1 MADPNGENSHTN
13 DDEYD
18 NTPVHLTGAQLKA
31 LIDNAV
37 QAALDR
43 QYTESQGRTVSKP
56 PSKPKTHSKP
66 PSEPKKDDDKHSSTE
81 HIVHRDREYTDA
93 SSAKGCT
100 YKYFVSCKPR
110 EFTGEKGAVDCI
122 TWLDEMDT
130 ILDISGCAARDVVK
144 YVSQSFKG
152 EALAWWRALVQA
164 SGKSA
169 LYKMTWEEFIALI
182 KENYCPQ
189 HEVEKIEADFVSLVM
204 TNLDCQAYLT
214 SFNTM
219 SRLVPYLVTPEPRRI
234 ARFIGGLE
242 PAIKASVKASR
253 PTTFRSVT
261 DLSLSLTLD
270 AVRLRTLR
278 SKEAEKRKR
287 EDDTSRRSG
296 KKHRGN
302 GEGKRGS
309 EAKKDGQAGDRPNC
323 KICKKPH
330 SGKCRFA
337 SNSQSQSKTSSCGLC
352 KSKDHKTVE
361 CKKIKDATC
370 YGCNEK
376 GHIKSN
382 CPKYAKKA
390 EETKK
395 SNARVFR
402 MDAKEAVK
410 DDNVLTGTFL
420 VNNIFARVLFDSG
433 ADKSFVDQK
442 FCQLLN
448 MPIKTLDVKYE
459 VELADGTIETVST
472 VLEGCEMSIR
482 NHSFPLSLLPFKL
495 AGFDI
500 VLGMDWLSRNQAQ
513 IICSKR
519 HIVLKTQSGESLTIR
534 GDTHYG
540 LPEDVSML
548 KASRCLNRGCV
559 IYMAQVIIEEPKP
572 KIEDLPVISE
582 YPEVFPEELPGLP
595 PDRQVEFRIDIIPG
609 AAPIARA
616 PYRLAPTE
624 MNELRTQLDEL
635 LAKGFIRPSSSP
647 WGAPVLFVKK
657 KDGSMRLCIDYRE
670 LNKVTIKNRYP
681 LPRIDDLFDQL
692 QGASYFSKI
701 DLRSGYHQL
710 RVRDEDVHKTA
721 FRTRYGHYEFLVMP
735 FGLTNAPAA
744 FMDLMNRVCKPYLD
758 KFVIVFIDDILIYSK
773 NQADHEKHLRCILE
787 LLQREKLYAKF
798 SKCEFWLREVQ
809 FLGHVVSERGIQ
821 VDPAKVE
828 AVMNWQEPKTP
839 TEIRSFLG
847 LAGYYRRFIENF
859 SRIAAP
865 LTSLTKKKEKYIWG
879 PKQQESFEILKQK
892 LSNAPV
898 LTLPEGTEEFVVYC
912 DASHTG
918 MGCVL
923 MQKGK
928 VIAYASRQLKV
939 HEKNYT
945 THDLELGAVVFALK
959 LWRHYLYGIK
969 FVIYSDH
976 KSLQHLFSQKE
987 LNMRQRRWM
996 ETLNDYDCEI
1006 RYHPGKANVVADAL
1020 SRKERVKPIRINAKS
1035 IEVKNNLI
1043 ERILAAQREAVLGA
1057 NYPNE
1062 KLGVT
1067 EEQLTLSK
1075 DGILRL
1081 NGRIW
1086 VPIYGG
1092 LRDVILQEAHSSKY
1106 SVHPGADKM
1115 YQDLKANYWWI
1126 GLKKYVA
1133 AHVAKCLT
1141 CAQVKAEHQKPSG
1154 LLQQPE
1160 LPEWK
1165 WECVTM
1171 DFITKL
1177 PKTRKGNDTI
1187 WVIVDRLTKSAHF
1200 LPIKET
1206 YSSDMLAQLY
1216 VDKIVAL
1223 HGIPVSIIS
1232 DRDTRYTSHF
1242 WKSFQQSLGTRL
1254 NFSTAYH
1261 PQTDGQS
1268 ERTIQTLEDML
1279 RACAIDLGG
1288 NWDKN
1293 LPLIEFSYNN
1303 SYHTSIKAAPFE
1315 ALYGRKCRS
1324 PVCWAEVGE
1333 VQLSGPEIVFQT
1345 TDKIVQIRE
1354 RLKAA
1359 RDRQKSYAD
1368 PKRKDLHFEVGE
1380 KVLLKVSPWKGVMR
1394 FGKKGKLSPRYIG
1407 PFEVI
1412 ERVGSVAYK
1421 LNLPEDLNGIHN
1433 VFHICNLKKCF
1444 ADESLVIP
1452 HTDVHIDES
1461 LKFIEKPLSI
1471 EDRQVKKLRRK
1482 HVPIVKVKWD
1492 ARRGP
1497 EYTWEVEATMKEK
1510 YPYLFQ

>member
-13 DDEYD
+13 EDDYD
-18 NTPVHLTGAQLKA
+18 NASVHLTGAQLKA
-31 LIDNAV
+31 LINNAV
-37 QAALDR
+37 QAAIDR
-43 QYTESQGRTVSKP
+43 QHTESQGRSVSKP

-81 HIVHRDREYTDA
+81 HSVHREREYTDA

-130 ILDISGCAARDVVK
+130 IVDISGCAERDVVK
-144 YVSQSFKG
+144 FVSQSFKG

-169 LYKMTWEEFIALI
+169 LYKMSWGEFITLI
-182 KENYCPQ
+182 KENYCAQ

-270 AVRLRTLR
+270 AVRLRAQK

-287 EDDTSRRSG
+287 EDDTSRKSG

-309 EAKKDGQAGDRPNC
+309 EAKKEGQADGRPYC
-323 KICKKPH
+323 KVCKKPH

-337 SNSQSQSKTSSCGLC
+337 SSSQSQQRTPPCGLC
-352 KSKDHKTVE
+352 KSKEHKTVE
-361 CKKIKDATC
+361 CKKIKDTTC
-370 YGCNEK
+370 FNCNEK

-395 SNARVFR
+395 TNARVFR
-402 MDAKEAVK
+402 LDAKEAVK

-448 MPIKTLDVKYE
+448 MPIKTLDLNYE

-472 VLEGCEMSIR
+472 ILEGCEISIR

-500 VLGMDWLSRNQAQ
+500 VLGMDWLSHNQAQ
-513 IICSKR
+513 IICGKR
-519 HIVLKTQSGESLTIR
+519 QIVLKTPSGESLTIR

-624 MNELRTQLDEL
+624 MKELRTQLDEL
-635 LAKGFIRPSSSP
+635 LAKGFIKPSSSP

-773 NQADHEKHLRCILE
+773 SQDDHEKHLRCILE

-898 LTLPEGTEEFVVYC
+898 LTLPEGTDEFVVYC

-939 HEKNYT
+939 HE
-945 THDLELGAVVFALK
+945 
-959 LWRHYLYGIK
+959 
-969 FVIYSDH
+969 
-976 KSLQHLFSQKE
+976 
-987 LNMRQRRWM
+987 
-996 ETLNDYDCEI
+996 
-1006 RYHPGKANVVADAL
+1006 
-1020 SRKERVKPIRINAKS
+1020 
-1035 IEVKNNLI
+1035 
-1043 ERILAAQREAVLGA
+1043 
-1057 NYPNE
+1057 
-1062 KLGVT
+1062 
-1067 EEQLTLSK
+1067 
-1075 DGILRL
+1075 
-1081 NGRIW
+1081 
-1086 VPIYGG
+1086 
-1092 LRDVILQEAHSSKY
+1092 
-1106 SVHPGADKM
+1106 
-1115 YQDLKANYWWI
+1115 
-1126 GLKKYVA
+1126 
-1133 AHVAKCLT
+1133 
-1141 CAQVKAEHQKPSG
+1141 
-1154 LLQQPE
+1154 
-1160 LPEWK
+1160 
-1165 WECVTM
+1165 
-1171 DFITKL
+1171 
-1177 PKTRKGNDTI
+1177 
-1187 WVIVDRLTKSAHF
+1187 
-1200 LPIKET
+1200 
-1206 YSSDMLAQLY
+1206 
-1216 VDKIVAL
+1216 
-1223 HGIPVSIIS
+1223 
-1232 DRDTRYTSHF
+1232 
-1242 WKSFQQSLGTRL
+1242 
-1254 NFSTAYH
+1254 
-1261 PQTDGQS
+1261 
-1268 ERTIQTLEDML
+1268 
-1279 RACAIDLGG
+1279 
-1288 NWDKN
+1288 
-1293 LPLIEFSYNN
+1293 
-1303 SYHTSIKAAPFE
+1303 
-1315 ALYGRKCRS
+1315 
-1324 PVCWAEVGE
+1324 
-1333 VQLSGPEIVFQT
+1333 
-1345 TDKIVQIRE
+1345 
-1354 RLKAA
+1354 
-1359 RDRQKSYAD
+1359 
-1368 PKRKDLHFEVGE
+1368 
-1380 KVLLKVSPWKGVMR
+1380 
-1394 FGKKGKLSPRYIG
+1394 
-1407 PFEVI
+1407 
-1412 ERVGSVAYK
+1412 
-1421 LNLPEDLNGIHN
+1421 
-1433 VFHICNLKKCF
+1433 
-1444 ADESLVIP
+1444 
-1452 HTDVHIDES
+1452 
-1461 LKFIEKPLSI
+1461 
-1471 EDRQVKKLRRK
+1471 
-1482 HVPIVKVKWD
+1482 
-1492 ARRGP
+1492 
-1497 EYTWEVEATMKEK
+1497 
-1510 YPYLFQ
+1510 